1 MKKAMMNTI
10 LVLSILI
17 GLICVANAENNQLEF
32 LQNLFHEYFPDYSYE
47 DSYLQYDET
56 VIFIGRKPEG
66 VLVLLCGANEEEDG
80 WEWVES
86 TPLPEGT
93 RIGDENITDAV
104 NMNAWRGGAA
114 VGVRK
119 MGKGLWGINYVNSYD
134 FFVGPDWV
142 GMLGAETDVQFF
154 GTHAWGDITT
164 IDWSTLPPEEYIDR
178 ETKEERNTRISAY
191 VDRTNWATTAHS
203 DPETTTELL
212 SEAGNEN
219 TVLGRFYD
227 GTPLF
232 ILEQGEEWTKV
243 KIGHGED
250 SGVMIGWM
258 RTQDLAFGD
267 DTLHVEREAI
277 RIRSEQVLIPATETF
292 IGSRAGQITEEQ
304 FSSCLIIGETDQG
317 LEIAY
322 YLPDGDVG
330 MIPMSSLGNG
340 NG

>member
-1 MKKAMMNTI
+1 MKKAMMIVI
-10 LVLSILI
+10 LVLSTLI
-17 GLICVANAENNQLEF
+17 GLIYVANAENNQPEL
-32 LQNLFHEYFPDYSYE
+32 LQNLFHEYFPDFSYE
-47 DSYLQYDET
+47 DGYLQYDET
-56 VIFIGRKPEG
+56 VIFIGRKPDAT
-66 VLVLLCGANEEEDG
+66 LVLLCGANEGDDG

-114 VGVRK
+114 VGVRR

-142 GMLGAETDVQFF
+142 GMYGAETDAQFF
-154 GTHAWGDITT
+154 GTHAWGDITR
-164 IDWSTLPPEEYIDR
+164 IDWSSFPPEEYIDR
-178 ETKEERNTRISAY
+178 ETKEERNIRISAY
-191 VDRTNWATTAHS
+191 VDRSNWATPAHS
-203 DPETTTELL
+203 DSEATTELL
-212 SEAGNEN
+212 SEAGNED

-250 SGVMIGWM
+250 IGVMIGWM
-258 RTQDLAFGD
+258 RTQDLVFGN
-267 DTLHVEREAI
+267 DTLHIEREAI
-277 RIRSEQVLIPATETF
+277 RIKSEQVLIPTVETF
-292 IGSRAGQITEEQ
+292 ISSRAGQITEEQ

-317 LEIAY
+317 LVIAY
-322 YLPDGDVG
+322 YLPNGDVG

>member
-1 MKKAMMNTI
+1 M
-10 LVLSILI
+10 
-17 GLICVANAENNQLEF
+17 GNARAQR
-32 LQNLFHEYFPDYSYE
+32 S
-47 DSYLQYDET
+47 
-56 VIFIGRKPEG
+56 
-66 VLVLLCGANEEEDG
+66 A
-80 WEWVES
+80 
-86 TPLPEGT
+86 
-93 RIGDENITDAV
+93 
-104 NMNAWRGGAA
+104 
-114 VGVRK
+114 
-119 MGKGLWGINYVNSYD
+119 
-134 FFVGPDWV
+134 
-142 GMLGAETDVQFF
+142 
-154 GTHAWGDITT
+154 
-164 IDWSTLPPEEYIDR
+164 
-178 ETKEERNTRISAY
+178 RISAY
-191 VDRTNWATTAHS
+191 VDRTNWATPAHS

-212 SEAGNEN
+212 SEAGNED

-317 LEIAY
+317 LVIAY

-330 MIPMSSLGNG
+330 LIPMTSLGNG

>member
-1 MKKAMMNTI
+1 MMNTI

-178 ETKEERNTRISAY
+178 ETKEERNARISAY
-191 VDRTNWATTAHS
+191 VDRTNWATPAHS

-212 SEAGNEN
+212 SEAGNEPG
-219 TVLGRFYD
+219 LRGRY
-227 GTPLF
+227 
-232 ILEQGEEWTKV
+232 
-243 KIGHGED
+243 
-250 SGVMIGWM
+250 
-258 RTQDLAFGD
+258 
-267 DTLHVEREAI
+267 
-277 RIRSEQVLIPATETF
+277 PAC
-292 IGSRAGQITEEQ
+292 RAGSNPDQKRA
-304 FSSCLIIGETDQG
+304 GTDTR
-317 LEIAY
+317 
-322 YLPDGDVG
+322 DRDVYRFPG
-330 MIPMSSLGNG
+330 RSDNG
-340 NG
+340 RTV